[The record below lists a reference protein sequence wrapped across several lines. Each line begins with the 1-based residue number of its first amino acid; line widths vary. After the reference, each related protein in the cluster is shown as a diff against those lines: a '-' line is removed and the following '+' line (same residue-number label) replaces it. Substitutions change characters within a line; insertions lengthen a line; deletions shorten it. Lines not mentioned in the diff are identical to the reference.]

1 MPEKISKVFCPSC
14 GEMVEPFIMITGGV
28 ERIHCSECGL
38 DLSKR
43 ESQKKVM
50 DRILIAD
57 DSTITRKQVSEL
69 VISNGISKDIIE
81 SDNGRLF
88 LSQLSDLLKTNAT
101 VDLIILDINMPVING
116 IDAARTVRAIETGLK
131 LSRKIPILFFSI
143 VKCDEDFKKMM
154 NLTKPSAYLN
164 KGNSADKGEFSRRLL
179 DVIDR
184 IRDIA

>member
-1 MPEKISKVFCPSC
+1 MAGEIPKVFCPSC
-14 GEMVEPFIMITGGV
+14 GEMVEPFVMITGGT

-38 DLSKR
+38 DLSKK
-43 ESQKKVM
+43 EFKKKVM

-57 DSTITRKQVSEL
+57 DSTIMRKQVSEL
-69 VISNGISKDIIE
+69 VISNNIAKDIIE
-81 SDNGRLF
+81 SENGRVF
-88 LSQLSDLLKTNAT
+88 LSQLSDLIKTNAT
-101 VDLIILDINMPVING
+101 VDLIILDVNMPVING

-131 LSRKIPILFFSI
+131 LSHKIPILFFSI
-143 VKCDEDFKKMM
+143 VKCDEDFKKIM

-164 KGNSADKGEFSRRLL
+164 KGNGSDKEEFSRRLL